1 MSHSTYLLLLL
12 LILFT
17 EVVLLLIHHQAHTER
32 TKHVQNFLD
41 MENDKLNKKIE
52 ASNSPSMN
60 RTVNWKTN
68 ALKPVRCATH
78 NP

>member
-52 ASNSPSMN
+52 ALQLTIHESHRELENKRAEAGSLRNS
-60 RTVNWKTN
+60 
-68 ALKPVRCATH
+68 
-78 NP
+78 